1 MTLSMTLLV
10 KASMVTMVKP
20 RLILA
25 TPMTMTPM
33 TNGTINIGGRQ
44 IRMNMM
50 VMEKR
55 QMKPFFAFKKSRMRS
70 RSRTMS

>member
-33 TNGTINIGGRQ
+33 TNGTINIGGD
-44 IRMNMM
+44 
-50 VMEKR
+50 
-55 QMKPFFAFKKSRMRS
+55 RS
-70 RSRTMS
+70 E